1 MDKKKKKKSVYIYFE
16 KKDCQFWKPKKYIRY
31 IDVSGDEKKIVK
43 RNVLQPLP

>member
-1 MDKKKKKKSVYIYFE
+1 MDKKKSVYIYFE